1 MLTVEIDEQTPDGKE
16 LLIEIHKRSNAVR
29 EIYTQKRNEVPRG
42 YMTAEEWLSRSKKNI
57 SEIFRKHEQG
67 LL

>member
-1 MLTVEIDEQTPDGKE
+1 MQALNIEEQSRVSKE
-16 LLIEIHKRSNAVR
+16 FSTESHVVGN
-29 EIYTQKRNEVPRG
+29 IYAQELNGVPCG
-42 YMTAEEWLSRSKKNI
+42 YMTSDEWLARSKKNI

>member
-16 LLIEIHKRSNAVR
+16 LLIEIHKRHNAVR
-29 EIYTQKRNEVPRG
+29 KIYTHNRDGIPYG
-42 YMTAEEWLSRSKKNI
+42 YMTADEWLSRSKKNI